1 MIRRGAHIMRAAAM
15 AVGLATVGQALA
27 AQTQAEVN
35 DLLRGTPDIYNGL
48 FTAALVK
55 HIADSCEDSIDPP
68 GKLARVT
75 YFLGLYSKARAL
87 GPSRAQIEAFV
98 EDKGEQDR
106 MRQLVYTHL
115 RAADV
120 DPLNEQAVCAYASD
134 QIAQGT
140 ALGQRLREK

>member
-1 MIRRGAHIMRAAAM
+1 MLFRRNIGALAVAGALFAGGPAAAM
-15 AVGLATVGQALA
+15 
-27 AQTQAEVN
+27 TQSEVN
-35 DLLRGTPDIYNGL
+35 ELLRGAPEVYNGL

-55 HIADSCEDSIDPP
+55 HIADSCPDSIDPP

-87 GPSRAQIEAFV
+87 GPSRSQIEAFV
-98 EDKGEQDR
+98 EDEAEQER
-106 MRQLVYTHL
+106 MRQLVYTYL

-134 QIAQGT
+134 QIAEGT
-140 ALGQRLREK
+140 SLGSRLREK